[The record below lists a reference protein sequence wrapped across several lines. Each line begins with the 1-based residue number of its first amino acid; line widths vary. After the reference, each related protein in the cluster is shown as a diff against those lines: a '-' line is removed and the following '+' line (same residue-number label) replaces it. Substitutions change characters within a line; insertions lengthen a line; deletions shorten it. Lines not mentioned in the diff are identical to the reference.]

1 MGSDTLPMIDVH
13 EAEKKGL
20 VKAEKTVYTFLSD
33 NCQKTGHQIRHAL
46 FPRLCPKTARNSW
59 EVRCYEK
66 RRS

>member
-33 NCQKTGHQIRHAL
+33 NCQKTFNKPHTRWQ
-46 FPRLCPKTARNSW
+46 
-59 EVRCYEK
+59 
-66 RRS
+66 